1 MANRGLSSMLT
12 NNCYNW
18 LPAPLYWHS
27 VGVWPIIFVEKSVLV
42 KHTNEHPQRV
52 ILDTYC
58 HPGGVQ
64 RHGILKEPTVKC
76 VNNRLVPHKHI
87 LKSSVILFIFS
98 FLPPPHPGCLQQW
111 WSSKGPVT
119 FNGKISEDGR
129 KTPEWATSLEEGG
142 RNHPLHILQRNKQ

>member
-1 MANRGLSSMLT
+1 MLVFPKISQYGYLEACLACSQKIVITDSQPPFIDTVLGYGLL
-12 NNCYNW
+12 
-18 LPAPLYWHS
+18 
-27 VGVWPIIFVEKSVLV
+27 FFFEKSVLV

-98 FLPPPHPGCLQQW
+98 FLPPPHPGCLQQRR
-111 WSSKGPVT
+111 SSKGPAQ
-119 FNGKISEDGR
+119 FNGKILQDR
-129 KTPEWATSLEEGG
+129 RQATE
-142 RNHPLHILQRNKQ
+142 